1 MDHIFFIFCEI
12 KLHFKNYRD
21 GTLIVR
27 LLNSVI
33 EVLMVAKNLKCTTT
47 KDIFVHIFRIFNV
60 VAHLSKLD
68 NGPPCFLS

>member
-1 MDHIFFIFCEI
+1 M
-12 KLHFKNYRD
+12 
-21 GTLIVR
+21 VR

-60 VAHLSKLD
+60 VAHLRKLD